1 MSAQPVAPATD
12 SVGAIEQRGID
23 IIPPAER
30 RGRARDLFWVWMGTN
45 LNVFYVVNGAVIVAM
60 GLSLAQALLAIV
72 VANLSFFFLGLTS
85 QQGPKTG
92 TSTFAVSR
100 APFGP
105 NGSRILAFVVWLR
118 SIGWASSGLMIAVG
132 AIIALLADASIE
144 GAATVVVVV
153 LLAAVLQALLPLFG
167 HAAIVAAQ
175 KVMVW
180 VSGAVFL
187 SLAVMI
193 APQVELGSLT
203 EQSASWQVVTVAIA
217 LLVGGG
223 GLSWSNVGSDYS
235 RYLPESTSKRSIFLW
250 SSLGGLIPATFLEIL
265 GAGVATVAVGD
276 ATDPL
281 GGVPEVL
288 PAWVATPFLI
298 FAILTLYMVNSM
310 DLYSSGLNLQ
320 VVGIPIKRWQSVVL
334 AGAVVMILC
343 FLVVYNQSFNQY
355 YESFLALLVVWLA
368 PWFGIYITDWI
379 LRRGAYDP
387 TALLRSARGGRYWGR
402 RGFNVAGITAEIAGI
417 VAAAM
422 CMNSSLFVGPVST
435 ATGGSDLSVVSGVLV
450 AAAVYWLLGRKNV
463 ARQLQDLRPE
473 SDVIATGA

>member
-144 GAATVVVVV
+144 GAATVVVLV

-235 RYLPESTSKRSIFLW
+235 RYLPESTSKRSSFLW
-250 SSLGGLIPATFLEIL
+250 SSLGA
-265 GAGVATVAVGD
+265 
-276 ATDPL
+276 
-281 GGVPEVL
+281 
-288 PAWVATPFLI
+288 
-298 FAILTLYMVNSM
+298 
-310 DLYSSGLNLQ
+310 
-320 VVGIPIKRWQSVVL
+320 
-334 AGAVVMILC
+334 
-343 FLVVYNQSFNQY
+343 
-355 YESFLALLVVWLA
+355 
-368 PWFGIYITDWI
+368 
-379 LRRGAYDP
+379 
-387 TALLRSARGGRYWGR
+387 
-402 RGFNVAGITAEIAGI
+402 
-417 VAAAM
+417 
-422 CMNSSLFVGPVST
+422 
-435 ATGGSDLSVVSGVLV
+435 
-450 AAAVYWLLGRKNV
+450 
-463 ARQLQDLRPE
+463 
-473 SDVIATGA
+473 